1 MEDRL
6 RHRRRQELRETP
18 VSHPDQ
24 IKALIRH
31 PAWPDLKRHLVLL
44 LDDRMEVL
52 MRGNIK
58 LVEGARAETVLL
70 TELVDNL
77 EERLL
82 DDARDRHEER

>member
-1 MEDRL
+1 
-6 RHRRRQELRETP
+6 
-18 VSHPDQ
+18 
-24 IKALIRH
+24 
-31 PAWPDLKRHLVLL
+31 
-44 LDDRMEVL
+44 